1 MLGPW
6 LRTIFSRFFLF
17 LLMLIYLPPFL
28 VVLFLPRQWFYKSK
42 VFFWFADLFFSAVIK
57 FSLLPVTFRGVENI
71 PEGPVI
77 FAANHKSSFDIPL
90 VGVLAKK
97 HQHIWIA
104 KQELTESPIL
114 RFVLPRVAILVD
126 PESTFK
132 AMRALLQAIKVM
144 QEHNMGAVI
153 FPEGTRRTDGEVHE
167 FFAGFVI
174 LAKKTNLPVVPVR
187 IFGVNKAY
195 PPETFLV
202 HYHPVTVVVGPPFF
216 LQEGETDEAFKQRVY
231 DWFLRQTEG

>member
-1 MLGPW
+1 
-6 LRTIFSRFFLF
+6 
-17 LLMLIYLPPFL
+17 
-28 VVLFLPRQWFYKSK
+28 
-42 VFFWFADLFFSAVIK
+42 
-57 FSLLPVTFRGVENI
+57 
-71 PEGPVI
+71 
-77 FAANHKSSFDIPL
+77 

>member
-6 LRTIFSRFFLF
+6 LRTLFSRFLLF
-17 LLMLIYLPPFL
+17 LLMLIVFVPFL
-28 VVLFLPRQWFYKSK
+28 LVLLLPRHWFYQSR
-42 VFFWFADLFFSAVIK
+42 VYFWFADLFYRAVLK
-57 FSLLPVTFRGVENI
+57 VSLLPITYKGLENI
-71 PEGPVI
+71 PQGPVI
-77 FAANHKSSFDIPL
+77 FAVNHQSSFDIPL

-114 RFVLPRVAILVD
+114 RFVLPRTAALVD
-126 PESTFK
+126 PESPFK
-132 AMRALLQAIKVM
+132 AMRALLQVIKIM
-144 QEHNMGAVI
+144 QENRASAII
-153 FPEGTRRTDGEVHE
+153 FPEGTRRTDGQVHE
-167 FFAGFVI
+167 FFSGFVI

-202 HYHPVTVVVGPPFF
+202 HYHPITVVVGSPMY
-216 LQEGETDEAFKQRVY
+216 LQEGESDDAFKQRVY
-231 DWFLRQTEG
+231 DWFIRQTEG